1 MSGVLEGRV
10 AVVTGAGS
18 GIGAAIARAFADAG
32 SRVVVAGRRLA
43 PLEAIAADIG
53 GLAVVTDVADERQ
66 IAALFAKCEGA
77 FGRLDI
83 LVNNAG
89 VQGPIVVAEDMDAAG
104 WDATMAVNVRGVIL
118 CIKHALPA
126 LKKSRGA
133 IVNLSSRV
141 GLLGYA
147 TPERSAYEASKCA
160 VVAITESV
168 AAEVGRFGV
177 RVNTL
182 CPSAVMTEPILAN
195 VARKARARGISAD
208 EVLRTDYVE
217 TTALGRVVK
226 PADVADAAVFLA
238 ARAASATTG
247 AHLKVDAAKR

>member
-1 MSGVLEGRV
+1 VGGVLEGRI
-10 AVVTGAGS
+10 AVVTGAAS

-32 SRVVVAGRRLA
+32 SQVVVAGRRMA

-53 GLAVVTDVADERQ
+53 GLAVAADVADEGQ
-66 IAALFAKCEGA
+66 IAALFAKCESA

-89 VQGPIVVAEDMDAAG
+89 VQGPIGVAEDMDAAA
-104 WDATMAVNVRGVIL
+104 WDVTMAVNVRGVIL

-133 IVNLSSRV
+133 IVNVSSRV

-160 VVAITESV
+160 VVAISESV

-195 VARKARARGISAD
+195 VARKARARGVGAD
-208 EVLRTDYVE
+208 EVLRTDYIE
-217 TTALGRVVK
+217 TTALKRVVE

-238 ARAASATTG
+238 GPAAHAITG

>member
-1 MSGVLEGRV
+1 MGGVLEGRV
-10 AVVTGAGS
+10 AVVTGGGS

-32 SRVVVAGRRLA
+32 ATVVVAGRRLA
-43 PLEAIAADIG
+43 PLQSLTADIG
-53 GLAVVTDVADERQ
+53 GLAVATDVADEGQ
-66 IAALFAKCEGA
+66 IAALFAECEGA

-83 LVNNAG
+83 LVNTAG
-89 VQGPIVVAEDMDAAG
+89 VQGPIMAAEDMDAAG
-104 WDATMAVNVRGVIL
+104 WDATMAVNVRGVML

-126 LKKSRGA
+126 LKLSRGA

-195 VARKARARGISAD
+195 VARKARARGTSEAD
-208 EVLRTDYVE
+208 VLRTDYVE
-217 TTALGRVVK
+217 TTALGRVVE
-226 PADVADAAVFLA
+226 PADVAEAAVFLA
-238 ARAASATTG
+238 GPAACAITG
-247 AHLKVDAAKR
+247 THLKVDAAKR

>member
-1 MSGVLEGRV
+1 MSGVLEGQV
-10 AVVTGAGS
+10 AVVTGGGS

-32 SRVVVAGRRLA
+32 SQVVVAGRRMA
-43 PLEAIAADIG
+43 PLQSLAAETG
-53 GLAVVTDVADERQ
+53 GLAVATDVADEGQ
-66 IAALFAKCEGA
+66 IAALFAKCEDA

-89 VQGPIVVAEDMDAAG
+89 VQGPIVAAEDMDAAA
-104 WDATMAVNVRGVIL
+104 WDATMAVNVRGVML

-182 CPSAVMTEPILAN
+182 CPSAVMTEPLLAN
-195 VARKARARGISAD
+195 VARKARARGVSTD
-208 EVLRTDYVE
+208 EVLCTDYIE
-217 TTALGRVVK
+217 TTALGRVVE
-226 PADVADAAVFLA
+226 PADVANAAVFLA
-238 ARAASATTG
+238 APAASAITG